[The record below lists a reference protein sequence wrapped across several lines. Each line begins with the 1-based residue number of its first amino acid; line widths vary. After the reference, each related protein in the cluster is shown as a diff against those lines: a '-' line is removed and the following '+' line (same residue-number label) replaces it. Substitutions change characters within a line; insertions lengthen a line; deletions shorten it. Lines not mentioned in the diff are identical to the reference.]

1 MIGNEI
7 WRKYE
12 RCKDYLLRKSLVTS
26 TNKYWNFYLG
36 DQWNGLESGGEELP
50 TMNFIKPI
58 VKHKVS
64 TVCQNNTVVNYSDTM
79 GKDDLAEVYKTLSQI
94 FSACWEK
101 AEMDTNVWN
110 MVKDGAIAGDS
121 YAFFGT
127 ADVRDMQILSNM
139 SVLLADEQKTDI
151 QEQPFLII
159 RERLSVSK
167 IKELARQNG
176 IPEDE
181 SETLRPDKDTD
192 YLIHNREDVEHKGDE
207 GKTTSL
213 LYLEKKDGVVYVA
226 KSTKTCVY
234 QPLGPICSE
243 LNGQMVRGMRLYPIV
258 RFVWEDTPNNARG
271 QGEVREL
278 IPNQIEVNKSLARI
292 SMSVKMSAFPR
303 LAYARESVLN
313 PDDLDKVGAAIE
325 VTGNNAQSINQ
336 MISYL
341 SPMAMSSDARVF
353 VNDLMTQTRELAGA
367 SDTALG
373 NIDDPTRV
381 AASAVIAI
389 NDQSTRSMN
398 EQVAKVKKLTEDFAR
413 LWPEIWFT
421 YHPEGMT
428 VTKEVEGQAVP
439 LTITKEQME
448 QMAPDIRVDVSQ
460 DNPWSKAS
468 EQQAAD
474 SLLDKEKITFE
485 EYVELVPENGPVPKA
500 RLKKVLELRKVAM
513 QQQALAEETML
524 QQRQL
529 EGGMQDAL
537 PEMQK

>member
-1 MIGNEI
+1 MMENNEI

-12 RCKDYLLRKSLVTS
+12 RCKDYVLRKRLVAD
-26 TNKYWNFYLG
+26 TNKCWNFYLG
-36 DQWNGLESGGEELP
+36 DQWNGLEADGEYLP
-50 TMNFIKPI
+50 TMNFVKPI

-64 TVCQNNTVVNYSDTM
+64 TVCQNNAVVNYSDTM
-79 GKDDLAEVYKTLSQI
+79 GKEDLAEVYKTLSQI
-94 FSACWEK
+94 FAAFWEK

-139 SVLLADEQKTDI
+139 SVLLADEQNPGI
-151 QEQPFLII
+151 QGQPFIII
-159 RERLSVSK
+159 RERLAVGR
-167 IKELARQNG
+167 IKETARANG

-181 SETLRPDKDTD
+181 IETIRPDEDTD
-192 YLIHNREDVEHKGDE
+192 YLINNRDDVEHKGDE

-213 LYLEKKDGVVYVA
+213 LYMEKIDGVVNVA
-226 KSTKTCVY
+226 KCTKTCEY
-234 QPLGPICSE
+234 QPLKPIQGE
-243 LNGQMVRGMRLYPIV
+243 LSGKPTRGMSMYPIV
-258 RFVWEDTPNNARG
+258 NFIWEDTPNNARG
-271 QGEVREL
+271 KGEVAEL
-278 IPNQIEVNKSLARI
+278 VPNQIEVNKSLARI

-303 LAYARESVLN
+303 LAYSSSMVQN
-313 PDDLDKVGAAIE
+313 PEDLDKVGAAIE
-325 VTGNNAQSINQ
+325 VNTGGAQSINQ

-353 VNDLMTQTRELAGA
+353 VNDLMTNTRELSGA

-421 YHPEGMT
+421 YNPAGMT
-428 VTKEVEGQAVP
+428 VTREVDGIALP
-439 LTITKEQME
+439 LTITKEDME
-448 QMAPDIRVDVSQ
+448 RLAPDIRVDVSQ
-460 DNPWSKAS
+460 DNPWSKNA

-474 SLLDKEKITFE
+474 NLLGKNHITFD
-485 EYVELVPENGPVPKA
+485 EYVELVPENGPVPKSK
-500 RLKKVLELRKVAM
+500 LKKLLEVRKAAQLAG
-513 QQQALAEETML
+513 QQMPM
-524 QQRQL
+524 L
-529 EGGMQDAL
+529 EGGEPNEM
-537 PEMQK
+537 PEVQ

>member
-1 MIGNEI
+1 MINNEI

-36 DQWNGLESGGEELP
+36 DQWNGLQSGGEELP

-79 GKDDLAEVYKTLSQI
+79 GKEDLAEVYKTLSQI

-110 MVKDGAIAGDS
+110 IVKNGAIAGDS

-139 SVLLADEQKTDI
+139 SVLLADEQNPNI

-159 RERLSVSK
+159 RERLTVNS
-167 IKELARQNG
+167 IKEQAAENG
-176 IPEDE
+176 IAADE
-181 SETLRPDKDTD
+181 IEAIKPDEDTD
-192 YLIHNREDVEHKGDE
+192 YLIHNRDDVENKGDD

-213 LYLEKKDGVVYVA
+213 LYLEKIDGVVHMA

-234 QPLGPICSE
+234 QPMTPISSTLG
-243 LNGQMVRGMRLYPIV
+243 GKMVRGMRLYPIV

-421 YHPEGMT
+421 YNPAGMT
-428 VTKEVEGQAVP
+428 VTREVDGVSVP
-439 LTITKEQME
+439 LTISKEDME
-448 QMAPDIRVDVSQ
+448 QMAPEIRVDVSQ

-474 SLLDKEKITFE
+474 NLLEKQHISFE

-500 RLKKVLELRKVAM
+500 KLKKVLELRRAAAS
-513 QQQALAEETML
+513 QQAFAERTMIE
-524 QQRQL
+524 QMQL

-537 PEMQK
+537 PEMQE

>member
-1 MIGNEI
+1 MINNEI

-12 RCKDYLLRKSLVTS
+12 CCEDYLLRKNLVTD
-26 TNKYWNFYLG
+26 TNKHWNFYLG

-64 TVCQNNTVVNYSDTM
+64 TVCQNNTVVNYSDAM
-79 GKDDLAEVYKTLSQI
+79 GSEELAEVHKTLSQI
-94 FSACWEK
+94 FAACWEK

-110 MVKDGAIAGDS
+110 MVKNGAIAGDS

-167 IKELARQNG
+167 IKEIARQNG
-176 IPEDE
+176 VPEDE
-181 SETLRPDKDTD
+181 VETIRPDEDTD

-213 LYLEKKDGVVYVA
+213 IYLEKKDGVVHVA
-226 KSTKTCVY
+226 RSTKTCVY
-234 QPLGPICSE
+234 QPLTPVCGE
-243 LNGQMVRGMRLYPIV
+243 LNGQMVRGMSLYPIV

-278 IPNQIEVNKSLARI
+278 IPNQIEVNKSLVRI
-292 SMSVKMSAFPR
+292 SMSVKMAAFPR

-325 VTGNNAQSINQ
+325 VTGNNAQSVNQ

-341 SPMAMSSDARVF
+341 SPMTMSSDARVF
-353 VNDLMTQTRELAGA
+353 VNDLMTNTRELSGA

-421 YHPEGMT
+421 YNPAGMT
-428 VTKEVEGQAVP
+428 VTREIDGVAVP
-439 LTITKEQME
+439 LTIAKEDME
-448 QMAPDIRVDVSQ
+448 RLSPDIRVDVSQ
-460 DNPWSKAS
+460 DNPWSKNA

-474 SLLDKEKITFE
+474 NLLEKGHVTFE
-485 EYVELVPENGPVPKA
+485 EYVELVPENGPVPKSK
-500 RLKKVLELRKVAM
+500 LKKLLEARAAA
-513 QQQALAEETML
+513 QRPAQEQAPLM
-524 QQRQL
+524 
-529 EGGMQDAL
+529 EGGEADEVPDVRQ
-537 PEMQK
+537 

>member
-1 MIGNEI
+1 MENEI
-7 WRKYE
+7 WRKHE
-12 RCKDYLLRKSLVTS
+12 RCKDYVLRKNLVANTE
-26 TNKYWNFYLG
+26 KHWNFYLG
-36 DQWNGLESGGEELP
+36 KQWEGLESGGEELP
-50 TMNFIKPI
+50 AMNFVKPI

-64 TVCQNNTVVNYSDTM
+64 TVCQNNAAVNYSDAM
-79 GKDDLAEVYKTLSQI
+79 GSEELAEVHKTLSQI

-110 MVKDGAIAGDS
+110 MVKNGAIAGDS

-127 ADVRDMQILSNM
+127 ADVRDMQILSNT
-139 SVLLADEQKTDI
+139 SVLLADEQNPNI
-151 QEQPFLII
+151 QEQPFVII
-159 RERLSVSK
+159 RERLPVNK
-167 IKELARQNG
+167 IKEIARANG
-176 IPEDE
+176 TPEDE
-181 SETLRPDKDTD
+181 IETIKPDEDTD
-192 YLIHNREDVEHKGDE
+192 HLIHNRDDVEHKGDD

-213 LYLEKKDGVVYVA
+213 LYMEKIDGVVHFA
-226 KSTKTCVY
+226 KCVKTCVY
-234 QPLGPICSE
+234 QPMTPIRSE
-243 LNGQMVRGMRLYPIV
+243 LGGQAARGMTLYPIV
-258 RFVWEDTPNNARG
+258 NFVWEDAPNSARG
-271 QGEVREL
+271 KGEVAEL

-292 SMSVKMSAFPR
+292 SVSVKTSAFPR

-325 VTGNNAQSINQ
+325 VTGNNAQSVNQ

-353 VNDLMTQTRELAGA
+353 VNDLMTNTRELSGA

-421 YHPEGMT
+421 YNPAGMT
-428 VTKEVEGQAVP
+428 VTREIDGVTVP
-439 LTITKEQME
+439 LTIAKEDME
-448 QMAPDIRVDVSQ
+448 RLSPDIRVDVSQ
-460 DNPWSKAS
+460 DNPWSKNA

-474 SLLDKEKITFE
+474 NLLEKGHVTFE
-485 EYVELVPENGPVPKA
+485 EYVELVPENGPVPKSK
-500 RLKKVLELRKVAM
+500 LKKLLEARAAAQRLA
-513 QQQALAEETML
+513 QEQAPLM
-524 QQRQL
+524 
-529 EGGMQDAL
+529 EGGEADEVPDVRQ
-537 PEMQK
+537 